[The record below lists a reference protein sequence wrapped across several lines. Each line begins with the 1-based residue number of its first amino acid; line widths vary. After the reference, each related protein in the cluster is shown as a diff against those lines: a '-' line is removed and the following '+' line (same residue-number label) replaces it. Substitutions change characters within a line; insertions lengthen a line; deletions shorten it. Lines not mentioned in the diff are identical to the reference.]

1 MVHYKVPKMMSMPS
15 EKAVLQRKC
24 GGLVKK
30 RDGKSRVRQ
39 KECFLLWNKGIAVLL
54 GADPGA

>member
-1 MVHYKVPKMMSMPS
+1 MSMPS
-15 EKAVLQRKC
+15 GKAVLQRKC

-30 RDGKSRVRQ
+30 RAWKSRVRQ

>member
-1 MVHYKVPKMMSMPS
+1 MSMPS
-15 EKAVLQRKC
+15 EKAVLQRIC

-30 RDGKSRVRQ
+30 SDEKSLIRQ

-54 GADPGA
+54 GADSGA

>member
-1 MVHYKVPKMMSMPS
+1 MSMPS

-30 RDGKSRVRQ
+30 SDEKGLVRK

-54 GADPGA
+54 GADSGA

>member
-30 RDGKSRVRQ
+30 SDEKGLVRK

-54 GADPGA
+54 GADSGA